1 MAATANT
8 QTPSHLALTQDRKG
22 MAPRW
27 GDRHF
32 ASSLRSL
39 GLRIADALE
48 MSPQMWKQTG
58 GASTFPGPLP
68 NPHQNLIE
76 SHLLNLTFIFFP
88 KVNCTSKSPGK
99 HFFNCIFPGLSYDT
113 LNTVSGDGTPKI
125 KIRNKPPQEILIQL
139 FMDQGL

>member
-1 MAATANT
+1 
-8 QTPSHLALTQDRKG
+8 

-68 NPHQNLIE
+68 NPHQNLTYWE
-76 SHLLNLTFIFFP
+76 SLHNKDGVALN
-88 KVNCTSKSPGK
+88 
-99 HFFNCIFPGLSYDT
+99 HH
-113 LNTVSGDGTPKI
+113 
-125 KIRNKPPQEILIQL
+125 
-139 FMDQGL
+139 